1 MRIYASITS
10 GSERVRYESPF
21 LSMFTALRHEVGR
34 SIVQFPSGSWT
45 AWRCNILKACFHF
58 WRSQSRNPQMCW
70 TLRSSE
76 NQTDGIGRKIS
87 YRSRLSRLRCNEN
100 YNVGVASRRL
110 YWKGLRTGNVIGK
123 SFRFCL
129 RLWSSFLWI
138 GSIVVI
144 SGIGKNETF
153 LILPTPIP
161 SSLWHRLRLRFSV
174 FTRSE
179 VSLLLRLRFFR

>member
-1 MRIYASITS
+1 MPISSHLTIYLPCITIIL
-10 GSERVRYESPF
+10 RVYSTECTSFRAETHITFNLRRSP
-21 LSMFTALRHEVGR
+21 
-34 SIVQFPSGSWT
+34 I
-45 AWRCNILKACFHF
+45 
-58 WRSQSRNPQMCW
+58 QSRHQRRW
-70 TLRSSE
+70 AISSSE

-138 GSIVVI
+138 RSIVVI

-161 SSLWHRLRLRFSV
+161 SSLWHCLRLRFSV